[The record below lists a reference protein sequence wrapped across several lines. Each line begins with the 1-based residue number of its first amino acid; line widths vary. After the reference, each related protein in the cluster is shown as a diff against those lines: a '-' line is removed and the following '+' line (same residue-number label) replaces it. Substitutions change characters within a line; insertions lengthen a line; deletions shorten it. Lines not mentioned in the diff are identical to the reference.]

1 MGIVSGRTVAWKRVI
16 GSVIGERLGVEQKA
30 QVYFGANQLK
40 KSHAA
45 RPRAPHTRAQY
56 TQKKLARRL
65 NCRVPETLSLN
76 AHRLVIS
83 VGLWRISSCL
93 PR

>member
-1 MGIVSGRTVAWKRVI
+1 M
-16 GSVIGERLGVEQKA
+16 IGERLGVEQTA
-30 QVYFGANQLK
+30 QVYFAANQLK
-40 KSHAA
+40 N
-45 RPRAPHTRAQY
+45 PTLRALELHTLGRN
-56 TQKKLARRL
+56 THKKNSLAEL

>member
-16 GSVIGERLGVEQKA
+16 GSVIGERLGVEQTGVFA
-30 QVYFGANQLK
+30 ANQLK
-40 KSHAA
+40 NPTLRALELHTLGRNTHKKNSLADSTAA
-45 RPRAPHTRAQY
+45 SP
-56 TQKKLARRL
+56 
-65 NCRVPETLSLN
+65 TLSLN